1 MKRATLLGCFLKTF
15 TTGVSWYWGNM
26 SVYTDSY
33 YRATLGPHSGFGTPW
48 VMSTFLI
55 GFSIGLVITER
66 TARLIGRT
74 WTNIVSFVLFE
85 SGILLSYLSLNSAA
99 SAMTGTMG
107 VLAGLGSGITEGQLL
122 YYVLAWS
129 DHHVGFVSA
138 LVSSSYSGGSILINQ
153 FVTLY
158 INPHNLSPDVKDG
171 NNVYFT
177 QTSVIERIPTSN
189 IHTDALVIKENHG
202 CTSNWSQNTSATTD
216 DIRDMPLQRSCVDS
230 YKGLTSTHHES
241 VHVDEAC
248 NGRRQNQNND
258 SSDLGHAHENTKS
271 TEDHTTWQ
279 MLQTKTFYTLWFCAI
294 ATDYGYIIMTN
305 FYKTY
310 GQIRI
315 KHDHFLTNV
324 AVVTVAAST
333 LSEIGWGAVLDRIKV
348 KHCLMLYLSSL
359 ALLGSF
365 WFFTP
370 IVSKYLYMLC
380 TIMVCSMNAGMYVL
394 FFMGIF
400 KYFGTK
406 NFSLNNGL
414 IFSGSV
420 VVNIGVPPVINLI
433 LKHYGWFV
441 LFFSVGAVNAL
452 ALIVAVLLLPAN

>member
-1 MKRATLLGCFLKTF
+1 MKRATLLGCFLKNI

-26 SVYTDSY
+26 SVYTDSH

-48 VMSTFLI
+48 VISIFMIAFTAGLI
-55 GFSIGLVITER
+55 ITER
-66 TARLIGRT
+66 TARLIGRA
-74 WTNIVSFVLFE
+74 WTNIVSFLLFV

-107 VLAGLGSGITEGQLL
+107 VLAGLGAGINQGQLL

-129 DHHVGFVSA
+129 DHHVAFVSA
-138 LVSSSYSGGSILINQ
+138 LVASSYSGGSILINQ

-177 QTSVIERIPTSN
+177 QTSVIERIPSMF
-189 IHTDALVIKENHG
+189 LVFGAIAFCTQLIG
-202 CTSNWSQNTSATTD
+202 CLL
-216 DIRDMPLQRSCVDS
+216 IRDNPDKQEHKGDTSGVEMSTYSERSCVDS

-248 NGRRQNQNND
+248 NGRRQNQNKD
-258 SSDLGHAHENTKS
+258 SSDLGHAHEKTKS
-271 TEDHTTWQ
+271 TEDLTTWQ
-279 MLQTKTFYTLWFCAI
+279 MLQTKTFYILWFCAI
-294 ATDYGYIIMTN
+294 ATEYGYLIMTN

-310 GQIRI
+310 GQIWI

-324 AVVTVAAST
+324 AMVTAAVST

-370 IVSKYLYMLC
+370 IV
-380 TIMVCSMNAGMYVL
+380 
-394 FFMGIF
+394 
-400 KYFGTK
+400 
-406 NFSLNNGL
+406 
-414 IFSGSV
+414 
-420 VVNIGVPPVINLI
+420 
-433 LKHYGWFV
+433 
-441 LFFSVGAVNAL
+441 
-452 ALIVAVLLLPAN
+452 